1 MDDIFKII
9 GPENLKEDNN
19 KSIYIGIDVQL
30 AGREVS
36 CPVSKDCNSYRALA
50 AEVEAIQRN
59 LERILDEA
67 KMHFKGPAPEEGFEF
82 GPETSAEEI
91 WSILSGIQEESV
103 FVKRFNGLD
112 DTKRKEVAEHVLTK
126 CNIFSGRGSVF
137 SARYNT
143 ESGYME

>member
-1 MDDIFKII
+1 MDDIFKLR
-9 GPENLKEDNN
+9 GSENLKQGNN

-36 CPVSKDCNSYRALA
+36 CPVSKDCHSYGALA

-59 LERILDEA
+59 LERILVEA
-67 KMHFKGPAPEEGFEF
+67 KTHFKGPAPKKGFEF

-103 FVKRFNGLD
+103 FVKRFNSLD

-143 ESGYME
+143 GTGYME